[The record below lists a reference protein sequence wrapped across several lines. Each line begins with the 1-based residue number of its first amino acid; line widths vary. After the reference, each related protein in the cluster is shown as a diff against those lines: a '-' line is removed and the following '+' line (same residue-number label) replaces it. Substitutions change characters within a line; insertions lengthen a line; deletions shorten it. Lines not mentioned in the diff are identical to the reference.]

1 MYQEV
6 QYGCYT
12 IGLGN
17 LPLPDSKDPEYFIGV
32 LNLNYSESEY
42 DTYILPLQFNEL
54 DYNTYVLPL
63 PDCNNIQ

>member
-17 LPLPDSKDPEYFIGV
+17 LPLPDSKEPEYFIGV
-32 LNLNYSESEY
+32 LGFNYSETPYQGVIIPLQFTEAGY
-42 DTYILPLQFNEL
+42 QTYILE
-54 DYNTYVLPL
+54 L
-63 PDCNNIQ
+63 PDCNNIR